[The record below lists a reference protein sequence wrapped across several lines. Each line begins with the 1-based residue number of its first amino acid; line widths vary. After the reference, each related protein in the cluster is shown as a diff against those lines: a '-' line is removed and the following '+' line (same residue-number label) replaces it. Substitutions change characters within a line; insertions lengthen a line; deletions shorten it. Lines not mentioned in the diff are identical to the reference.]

1 MIILLQ
7 QETCDAVD
15 SFIFYV
21 HIQFP
26 LFVSN
31 CKNASHT

>member
-7 QETCDAVD
+7 QETCGAVD
-15 SFIFYV
+15 SSIFYV